1 METNEI
7 DIADNFIGMIKN
19 LIDKVKLELIDQIS
33 NSISKNPEKLE
44 NDTWKK
50 LYGSFESDKSAEEII
65 DEIRLS
71 RYTSRKIEDL

>member
-19 LIDKVKLELIDQIS
+19 LSKKVKLELIDQIS
-33 NSISKNPEKLE
+33 NSISKNPEKPE
-44 NDTWKK
+44 NDAWKK
-50 LYGSFESDKSAEEII
+50 LYGAFESDKSAEEII

>member
-19 LIDKVKLELIDQIS
+19 LSDKVKLELIDQIS

>member
-19 LIDKVKLELIDQIS
+19 LSDKVKLELIDQIS

-44 NDTWKK
+44 NDT
-50 LYGSFESDKSAEEII
+50 
-65 DEIRLS
+65 
-71 RYTSRKIEDL
+71 

>member
-19 LIDKVKLELIDQIS
+19 LRDKVKLELIDQIS